1 MGKLADAMIEIQF
14 TDGRFSRERD
24 GLFLCLKMRPSSE
37 SAAYRLLDMLDGE
50 KPFTAACKP
59 ITARRSLSANAY
71 CWVLCEKIAVEI
83 STENAPVA
91 KEDVYREAIRRVGAF
106 EIRLVSAAAV
116 EFSCKHWERIGVGW
130 IAEPLGHRTGDDYD
144 EVCFYYGSSTYDRAE
159 MGRLLDDL
167 IEDAEALGIETK
179 SPEEVDRLLSLCQC
193 EDATCAAK

>member
-1 MGKLADAMIEIQF
+1 MIEIQF

-59 ITARRSLSANAY
+59 LTARRSLSANAY

-83 STENAPVA
+83 STENHPVA
-91 KEDVYREAIRRVGAF
+91 KEDVYREAIRRVGSFQIVRIPAQ
-106 EIRLVSAAAV
+106 AV
-116 EFSCKHWERIGVGW
+116 EAFCEHWQRNGVGW
-130 IAEPLGHRTGDDYD
+130 IAESFGHRTGDDFD
-144 EVCFYYGSSTYDRAE
+144 DVCAYYGSSTYDRAE

-179 SPEEVDRLLSLCQC
+179 SPEEVDRLLSLWQC

>member
-1 MGKLADAMIEIQF
+1 MIEIQF

-24 GLFLCLKMRPSSE
+24 GLFLCLKMRSSSE

-50 KPFTAACKP
+50 KPFTASC
-59 ITARRSLSANAY
+59 TRLVERRSLSANAY

-144 EVCFYYGSSTYDRAE
+144 EVCYDRAE

-179 SPEEVDRLLSLCQC
+179 STEEVDRLLSLWQC

>member
-1 MGKLADAMIEIQF
+1 MIEIQF

-50 KPFTAACKP
+50 KPFTAACKRLVE
-59 ITARRSLSANAY
+59 RRSLSANAY

-83 STENAPVA
+83 STENHPVA

-106 EIRLVSAAAV
+106 DIYRVPAAAA
-116 EFSCKHWERIGVGW
+116 EKTCERWARNGIGW
-130 IAEPLGHRTGDDYD
+130 IAESLGHRTGDDYD
-144 EVCFYYGSSTYDRAE
+144 DVCFYYGSSTYDRAE

-179 SPEEVDRLLSLCQC
+179 SPEEVDRLLSLWQC